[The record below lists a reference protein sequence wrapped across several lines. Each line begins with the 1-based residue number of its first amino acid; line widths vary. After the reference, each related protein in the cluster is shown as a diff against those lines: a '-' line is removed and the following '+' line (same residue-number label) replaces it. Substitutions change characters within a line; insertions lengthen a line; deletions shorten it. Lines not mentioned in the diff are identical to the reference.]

1 MDKGTLVEFR
11 VQSDRRLGVVDRPD
25 GKARWFIVDERGQSH
40 SLAPRQFTYTVNV
53 QTYKPGEI
61 AEFLNQV
68 QPYLD
73 PSSLEIAWELLIE
86 DGETVTPSQ
95 LASILFSESTPPQ
108 CYAAHCLL
116 SEDKLYFKQKG
127 EAYEPRSAVQ
137 VAERKHQISVESQ
150 KAKGQQEFLARVEQA
165 LQ

>member
-25 GKARWFIVDERGQSH
+25 GKTRWFVVDERGQSH
-40 SLAPRQFTYTVNV
+40 SLAPRQFTYTVNG

-61 AEFLNQV
+61 ADFLSQV

-86 DGETVTPSQ
+86 DGESVTPSQ
-95 LASILFSESTPPQ
+95 LANILFSESTLPQ

-116 SEDKLYFKQKG
+116 SEDKLYFKQKVMLMNP
-127 EAYEPRSAVQ
+127 AAWH
-137 VAERKHQISVESQ
+137 K
-150 KAKGQQEFLARVEQA
+150 
-165 LQ
+165 

>member
-11 VQSDRRLGVVDRPD
+11 VKGDRRLGVIDRPD
-25 GKARWFIVDERGQSH
+25 GKTSWFVVDERGQSH
-40 SLAPRQFTYTVNV
+40 NIKNNQFTYTVNG

-61 AEFLNQV
+61 AEFLSQV

-95 LASILFSESTPPQ
+95 LANLLFSERTYI
-108 CYAAHCLL
+108 CY
-116 SEDKLYFKQKG
+116 F
-127 EAYEPRSAVQ
+127 P
-137 VAERKHQISVESQ
+137 
-150 KAKGQQEFLARVEQA
+150 FF
-165 LQ
+165 